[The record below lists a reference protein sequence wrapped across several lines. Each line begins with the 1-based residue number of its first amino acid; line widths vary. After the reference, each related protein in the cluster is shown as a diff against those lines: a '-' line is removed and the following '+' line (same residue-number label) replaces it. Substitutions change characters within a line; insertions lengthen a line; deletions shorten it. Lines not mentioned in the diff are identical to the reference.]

1 MGKKRQDLKIHP
13 TAIISDS
20 AEIGDGSIVWAFV
33 QIMDNAKIGEKCVVG
48 NGVYIDRNVKIG
60 NNEKIHNKAC
70 IYDGTIIEN
79 NVFIGPGVYFTNDK
93 YPRHNKTRK
102 MEGISWK
109 VGKFASIVANVTVLP
124 RVNIGENSTVGVGSV
139 VTKDVPEGV
148 LVYGNPA
155 IVKGKTVRSDL

>member
-1 MGKKRQDLKIHP
+1 MGKERRGVKIHS

-20 AEIGDGSIVWAFV
+20 AEIGEGTSLWAFV
-33 QIMDNAKIGEKCVVG
+33 QIMDNAKIGENCVLG

-60 NNEKIHNKAC
+60 NNVKIQNKAC
-70 IYDGTIIEN
+70 IYDGTIIED

-109 VGKFASIVANVTVLP
+109 VGKFASIGANVTVLP
-124 RVNIGENSTVGVGSV
+124 GVNIGENSTVGAGSV

>member
-60 NNEKIHNKAC
+60 NNVKIHNKAC

-79 NVFIGPGVYFTNDK
+79 NVFVGPGVCFTNDK
-93 YPRHNKTRK
+93 YPRYDKTREMK
-102 MEGISWK
+102 GVSW
-109 VGKFASIVANVTVLP
+109 VIGEFASIGANSTVLP
-124 RVNIGENSTVGVGSV
+124 GVNIGKNSIIGAGSV

-148 LVYGNPA
+148 LAYGNPA